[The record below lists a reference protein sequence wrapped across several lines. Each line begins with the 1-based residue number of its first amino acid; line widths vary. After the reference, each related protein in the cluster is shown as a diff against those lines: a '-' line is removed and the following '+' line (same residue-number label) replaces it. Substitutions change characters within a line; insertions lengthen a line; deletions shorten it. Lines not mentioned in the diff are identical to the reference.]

1 MPHGS
6 QREIAAE
13 LEIDASYVSRV
24 VSGDIRPKTENGR
37 QQLLRVQIAVAQKL
51 DRPLEDVFPAEHD
64 TATAAA

>member
-24 VSGDIRPKTENGR
+24 VSGDIRPKTANGR